1 MQYLCATLA
10 VALVTS
16 VVLQFGLGATVAN
29 APILYLLVVTVA
41 ALFAGRGVA
50 IWVSFASFLVINW
63 FFVTPRYT
71 LTVQSPTEW
80 ITLCMFLFT
89 AVITGQLVALR
100 DALIQSRS
108 EAAALADADRLKTAL
123 LSMVS
128 HDFRSPLTAIKASV
142 STLLSEGKPLD
153 TETHKVLCQTIEQET
168 DRLNLLIGNILD
180 LSRLEA
186 GAWQPKIEATPVS
199 ELIGMVLDNF
209 NAELNKRIVVQIDSQ
224 LTDIAIDSVQ
234 MVQVVKNLVEN
245 ALKYSPSDSLVEIV
259 AGRDDESTTI
269 AVLDRG
275 SGLSGEDIEHIF
287 ERFYRGVGLPES
299 SLPGLGIGL
308 AVCRGLVEAN
318 GGTLAAGNRQGGGAV
333 FTISLPL
340 R

>member
-1 MQYLCATLA
+1 M
-10 VALVTS
+10 
-16 VVLQFGLGATVAN
+16 
-29 APILYLLVVTVA
+29 TVA
-41 ALFAGRGVA
+41 ALFAGRAVA
-50 IWVSFASFLVINW
+50 IWASIVSFLVINF

-71 LTVQSPTEW
+71 FVVQSPTEW
-80 ITLCMFLFT
+80 ITLCMFLLT
-89 AVITGQLVALR
+89 AVITGHLVALR
-100 DALIQSRS
+100 DALIKTRS

-153 TETHKVLCQTIEQET
+153 VETLRVLYQTIEQET

-186 GAWQPKIEATPVS
+186 GAWQPKLEQISVS
-199 ELIGMVLDNF
+199 ELIGVVLDHFSNES
-209 NAELNKRIVVQIDSQ
+209 NRQIVVRMNPNLSEITID
-224 LTDIAIDSVQ
+224 TVQ
-234 MVQVVKNLVEN
+234 MVQVIKNLLEN
-245 ALKYSPSDSLVEIV
+245 ALKYSPPDSIVEIV
-259 AGRDDESTTI
+259 CQKANQRAEI
-269 AVLDRG
+269 QILDRG
-275 SGLSGEDIEHIF
+275 RGLSGEDIIHIF
-287 ERFYRGVGLPES
+287 ERFYRGTGLQES
-299 SLPGLGIGL
+299 SVPGLGIGL

-318 GGTLAAGNRQGGGAV
+318 GGKLEASNREGGGSV